1 MLNFS
6 HAFRPKGPLQP
17 FAVQILGSVQ
27 MAGFQGGCVLCKG
40 LLPLLLTH
48 PTSLSACM
56 PKALPVLRNV

>member
-48 PTSLSACM
+48 PTSLGACM